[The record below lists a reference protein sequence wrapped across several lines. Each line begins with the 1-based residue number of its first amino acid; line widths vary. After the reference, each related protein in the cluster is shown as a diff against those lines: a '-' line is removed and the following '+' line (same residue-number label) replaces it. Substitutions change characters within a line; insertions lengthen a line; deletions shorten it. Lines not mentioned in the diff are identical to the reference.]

1 MSEIITDKLTGKT
14 SAGDV
19 TITDGSVTFKL
30 QDGVAKA
37 WARFDLTGTQSIDDS
52 LSVTSIVDVAVGK
65 TTLNFTNTFS
75 TQYFSMGGAS
85 MGGNV
90 LGYQDSTS
98 TTTTSVDILTWFSSY
113 SDNENQGVIFM
124 GDLA

>member
-1 MSEIITDKLTGKT
+1 MAGKIIADTLETGAGADIST
-14 SAGDV
+14 SYV
-19 TITDGSVTFKL
+19 VNGS
-30 QDGVAKA
+30 AKA
-37 WARFDLTGTQSIDDS
+37 WARFDLTGTQSIDNS
-52 LSVTSIVDVAVGK
+52 LSVSSIVDIGVGK
-65 TTLNFTNTFS
+65 TTLNFTNAFS

-113 SDNENQGVIFM
+113 SDNANQGANIM

>member
-1 MSEIITDKLTGKT
+1 MSTVITDNLTGKT

-52 LSVTSIVDVAVGK
+52 LSVSSIVDVAVGK

>member
-1 MSEIITDKLTGKT
+1 MSTVITDNLTGKT
-14 SAGDV
+14 SAGHV

>member
-1 MSEIITDKLTGKT
+1 MSEIITNKLTGKT

>member
-1 MSEIITDKLTGKT
+1 MAGKIVADT
-14 SAGDV
+14 LEHSTA
-19 TITDGSVTFKL
+19 GSVTT
-30 QDGVAKA
+30 DYVVNGSAKA

-65 TTLNFTNTFS
+65 TTLNFTNAFS

-113 SDNENQGVIFM
+113 SDNENQGTIFM